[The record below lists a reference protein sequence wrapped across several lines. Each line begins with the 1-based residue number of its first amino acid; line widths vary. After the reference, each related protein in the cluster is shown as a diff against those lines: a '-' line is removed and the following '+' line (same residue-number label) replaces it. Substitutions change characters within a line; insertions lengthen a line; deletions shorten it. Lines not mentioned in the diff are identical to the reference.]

1 VEHGA
6 VVPRVVGARRLPAGD
21 VADDAGVPALRGAET
36 LARQGERLVGEVE
49 CGGVVEA
56 VGEPGNTDPM
66 SITEP
71 GCGRSSSTE
80 WVGVSSAH
88 DSVSRSR
95 EAKTASQ

>member
-1 VEHGA
+1 
-6 VVPRVVGARRLPAGD
+6 
-21 VADDAGVPALRGAET
+21 
-36 LARQGERLVGEVE
+36 
-49 CGGVVEA
+49 
-56 VGEPGNTDPM
+56 M